1 MKIPW
6 AAAFSMPYM
15 NGLVSHL
22 LVHEPGSEIGLD
34 HIEGSI
40 SHIQEESMKLRC
52 IERIPKLQFG
62 CLPHV
67 ADFQGTD
74 EVGEVIGRIVY
85 HGFKHG
91 ICNGFRIAEVSGQI
105 FLNIFPLPAQVVD
118 GHIQIGV
125 DAECGL
131 GVGLQQFAKQRI
143 QAVVQT
149 VGECLYISGPALGV
163 AGKSLR
169 FF

>member
-1 MKIPW
+1 
-6 AAAFSMPYM
+6 
-15 NGLVSHL
+15 
-22 LVHEPGSEIGLD
+22 
-34 HIEGSI
+34 
-40 SHIQEESMKLRC
+40 MKLRC

-105 FLNIFPLPAQVVD
+105 FLNIFLFPAQVID

-143 QAVVQT
+143 QTIIQT
-149 VGECLYISGPALGV
+149 VRESLHISCPALRI
-163 AGKSLR
+163 AGKA
-169 FF
+169 